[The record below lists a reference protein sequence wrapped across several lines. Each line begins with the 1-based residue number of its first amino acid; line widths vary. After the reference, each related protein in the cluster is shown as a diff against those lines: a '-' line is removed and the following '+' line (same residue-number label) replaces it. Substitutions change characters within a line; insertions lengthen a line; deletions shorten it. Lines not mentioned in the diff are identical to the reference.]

1 MNKILRLLTVCLM
14 LLALPV
20 QSMAAISM
28 QSCMSLDMHTSE
40 SASTASQMSPQ
51 CESLQASMLDADY
64 QQNTLSSQL
73 CVHCSMC
80 LSAAILPTS
89 LGKPGIFKAAQ
100 PLVQS
105 SPDFANHISD
115 LPKRPPRTN
124 LV

>member
-20 QSMAAISM
+20 QSMAVISM
-28 QSCMSLDMHTSE
+28 QNCMSLDMQPSA

-51 CESLQASMLDADY
+51 CESLQSSMLDAGH
-64 QQNTLSSQL
+64 QQDTLISQL
-73 CVHCSMC
+73 CMHCSMC

-89 LGKPGIFKAAQ
+89 LGKPGIFKAAH

-105 SPDFANHISD
+105 SPQFAGHISD